1 MFDSAAFP
9 HQSKQYS
16 LTPKI
21 KMATPGARSIRPK
34 FPKIPV
40 QNRMEQKISR
50 NSFRKFRSTSQGCPF
65 FWKFGNSGNF
75 LFHLA
80 FLSGMISA
88 LVSLVVNFAST
99 KAKDGGESTLHWMQN
114 DLPQFEPVL
123 DCQSSTKAIGFDF
136 LENCGLVVSN
146 FLWISSP
153 TLHTLS

>member
-1 MFDSAAFP
+1 
-9 HQSKQYS
+9 
-16 LTPKI
+16 
-21 KMATPGARSIRPK
+21 
-34 FPKIPV
+34 
-40 QNRMEQKISR
+40 MEQKISG
-50 NSFRKFRSTSQGCPF
+50 NSFRKLRSTSRGCPF
-65 FWKFGNSGNF
+65 FWKFGNSENF

-88 LVSLVVNFAST
+88 LVSLVVNFAPT
-99 KAKDGGESTLHWMQN
+99 KAKDVGESTLHWMQN

-153 TLHTLS
+153 TLHTLSREKWVSFITQK

>member
-1 MFDSAAFP
+1 MEFSWFYDDR
-9 HQSKQYS
+9 
-16 LTPKI
+16 
-21 KMATPGARSIRPK
+21 ARSIRPK

-40 QNRMEQKISR
+40 QNRMEQKISG
-50 NSFRKFRSTSQGCPF
+50 NSFRKFRSTSRGCPF

-114 DLPQFEPVL
+114 DLPQGAHTICLCSRLLFYSKCTRFTVCL
-123 DCQSSTKAIGFDF
+123 TYSH
-136 LENCGLVVSN
+136 
-146 FLWISSP
+146 ISL
-153 TLHTLS
+153 TVYINQ